1 MPLFPPPHFFTCGPF
16 ADSLQR
22 VEDFSH
28 NIVTFQYFEETVR
41 QQQIIEQK
49 YIQAIMDGDEEL
61 ADEMK
66 EQLNTCEGA
75 FRITA
80 TLLNYEALVS

>member
-1 MPLFPPPHFFTCGPF
+1 MPLFPPSHFFTCGPF
-16 ADSLQR
+16 ADSLQK
-22 VEDFSH
+22 VEDFAY
-28 NIVTFQYFEETVR
+28 NIITFQYFEETIR

-49 YIQAIMDGDEEL
+49 YIQAIIDGDEEL

-66 EQLNTCEGA
+66 QQLNTCEGA

-80 TLLNYEALVS
+80 TLLNHETLVS